1 MTPRFRAGS
10 GSLRMAL
17 YAPRILNAPI
27 GCSFSSLR
35 CAPSSSTHRS
45 GVRRAIPRRP
55 AAASVMSRDVT
66 TLLLGLRGWGLGFG
80 LGLGLRRGSRRLV
93 VVAVLDVVV
102 LVFLHHARDIHDE
115 VAGRQVHDLHALRV
129 AARDADAFDGHA
141 DHDSLLG
148 DHHQLVI
155 GQDFLEG
162 DDVSGLR
169 SALERNDAAAA
180 AVLNAVLVELR
191 ALAHPLLGH
200 HEQRGLAAHH
210 DHVNHVVLLVEL
222 DALHAGGRAAHVAH
236 VLLVEADAHA
246 VIRGED
252 DVVLA
257 VGHLYVDQLVT
268 LLDVDGADPVRAR
281 IPELREDRFLH
292 YPVLGRE
299 QEVLIL
305 GELAHRHERGEAL
318 VGLHRDAVDD
328 GLAAGGARRLWD
340 LVHLEP
346 VALAL
351 FGEEH
356 QVVVGRRDEQ
366 VLDPIVFLGVRADDA
381 LAAAPLAAVRRYRQ
395 PLDVAGVGHGDDHV
409 LFGDQVLDRELALIG
424 DDLGAPLVA
433 EAVRQLGQL
442 FLQDLHAPR
451 LGREDLLALLD
462 ELPDVLQLLVEL
474 RDLEGG
480 EPRQTHVQDFG
491 RLLLR
496 QLEPLAQRRVR
507 RRRVLRFLDELDDFV
522 DVIDGDLQAFEDV
535 LAVLRALQLELGA
548 ERDDGVAVLD
558 EMLQQLEEGQ
568 LLRR

>member
-35 CAPSSSTHRS
+35 CTPSSSTHRS
-45 GVRRAIPRRP
+45 CVRRAIPRRP

-66 TLLLGLRGWGLGFG
+66 TLLLGLRGWGLGFR
-80 LGLGLRRGSRRLV
+80 LGLGLRRGSRR
-93 VVAVLDVVV
+93 VVAVLDVLL
-102 LVFLHHARDIHDE
+102 LVFLHHARHIHDQ
-115 VAGRQVHDLHALRV
+115 VTGRQVHDLHALRV
-129 AARDADAFDGHA
+129 AARDADAFDRHA
-141 DHDSLLG
+141 DHDPLLG
-148 DHHQLVI
+148 DHHQLVV
-155 GQDFLEG
+155 GQHLFQRH
-162 DDVSGLR
+162 DVAGLLV
-169 SALERNDAAAA
+169 ALQRDDAAAA
-180 AVLNAVLVELR
+180 AMLHPVLVELR

-210 DHVNHVVLLVEL
+210 DHVNHVVFLVEL

-292 YPVLGRE
+292 DPVLGRE

-318 VGLHRDAVDD
+318 VGFHRDAVDD

-356 QVVVGRRDEQ
+356 QVIVGRRDEQ
-366 VLDPIVFLGVRADDA
+366 VLDPIVFLGVRTDDA
-381 LAAAPLAAVRRYRQ
+381 LAAAALAPVRRYRQ
-395 PLDVAGVGHGDDHV
+395 PLDVAGVGHGDYHV

-442 FLQDLHAPR
+442 FLQDLYAPR

-491 RLLLR
+491 
-496 QLEPLAQRRVR
+496 
-507 RRRVLRFLDELDDFV
+507 
-522 DVIDGDLQAFEDV
+522 
-535 LAVLRALQLELGA
+535 
-548 ERDDGVAVLD
+548 
-558 EMLQQLEEGQ
+558 
-568 LLRR
+568 